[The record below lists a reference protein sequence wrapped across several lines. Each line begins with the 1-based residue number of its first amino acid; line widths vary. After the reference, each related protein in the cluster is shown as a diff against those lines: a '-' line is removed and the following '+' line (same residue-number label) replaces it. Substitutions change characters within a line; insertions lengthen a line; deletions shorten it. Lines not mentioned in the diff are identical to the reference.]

1 MNARAKIGRFVRTT
15 STQHMQAKQPR
26 VLLFGDSHCYAVQRA
41 VERRLK
47 RGKPVPLIVHRLLKT
62 HWKNGQT
69 VGDTRFEDFLKIIRS
84 LAQEDVVLSMIGGNQ
99 HAAISTIQHPQR
111 FDFLERRGETPFDSE
126 AEIVP
131 YRMLA
136 DYFASA
142 LGQGDG
148 KSLRALRSATKAR
161 VIHILPPPPKRD
173 NPFIEQYHET
183 VFAREGIDAQGVSTA
198 ELRMKFWQLQTN
210 TLKKLASKLNIEL
223 MLPPAAALDEAG
235 FLARDYYAN
244 DATHANP
251 DYGELVLR
259 NIEKR
264 YSHPSISIGQ
274 Q

>member
-1 MNARAKIGRFVRTT
+1 MNARAKIGRSVRTT
-15 STQHMQAKQPR
+15 STQHMRAKKPR

-41 VERRLK
+41 VERRVK

-62 HWKNGQT
+62 HWSGRPL
-69 VGDTRFEDFLKIIRS
+69 GDTRFEDFLEIIRS
-84 LAQEDVVLSMIGGNQ
+84 LAQDDVVLSMIGGNQ

-111 FDFLERRGETPFDSE
+111 FDFVERRGEAPFDPE

-136 DYFASA
+136 VYFASA

-183 VFAREGIDAQGVSTA
+183 VFAREGINAQGVSTP
-198 ELRMKFWQLQTN
+198 ELRIKFWQLQTK

-264 YSHPSISIGQ
+264 YSHRSISTGQ